1 MRGSELK
8 RSVPGYIATALVI
21 LATSLLTL
29 WGVGEMFY
37 EGWWGAWSERL
48 LYVMLAA
55 ASLLL
60 TLVAITWPRA
70 GGWLLIGIG
79 GAWTAWWW
87 GRAARVG
94 WLTLSWLLG
103 AFPISGLFVV
113 IGVLFL
119 FEGRYRRRLRAEGWK
134 PPKRWLR
141 RSLRY
146 VLAIGFPLLVTA
158 ALSVYWL
165 PILLTRMDDGDR
177 GARLIEGN
185 GVTLVW
191 APAGPGWWEGIGPSK
206 AAGRLLPG
214 ANLSWNDIAFYGVP
228 PVGFG
233 EKAGYED
240 RDATA
245 ADMEATGLCR
255 YLSEDGL
262 TLMTEPQ
269 DIWRM
274 PTTDEIVR
282 SLVRDGENAGC
293 TWDGE
298 SESANC
304 RITPDKETPLWVP
317 SWSPIYYLSGDE
329 FDEHE
334 AWYVPYTGGHWSGGL
349 ISGQRKS
356 WGNPRHGY
364 RCVREP
370 QVGTEIAMVQ
380 STKKGRNSWPEVLRG
395 DMAP

>member
-1 MRGSELK
+1 VQ
-8 RSVPGYIATALVI
+8 RSQFIRLVPGYSAMALVI

-37 EGWWGAWSERL
+37 EGWWAAWSERL

-55 ASLLL
+55 ASLIL

-70 GGWLLIGIG
+70 GGWLVIVIG

-87 GRAARVG
+87 GRAASVG
-94 WLTLSWLLG
+94 WLTLAWLLG
-103 AFPISGLFVV
+103 AFPISGLFVA

-119 FEGRYRRRLRAEGWK
+119 LEGRYRRQLRIEGWT
-134 PPKRWLR
+134 PPKRWIR
-141 RSLRY
+141 RNLQY
-146 VLAIGFPLLVTA
+146 VLAIGFPLLISA
-158 ALSVYWL
+158 ALSAYWL
-165 PILLTRMDDGDR
+165 PIVLTRLDDRDR

-185 GVTLVW
+185 GVALVW

-206 AAGRLLPG
+206 EAGRLLPG
-214 ANLSWNDIAFYGVP
+214 ANLSWNDIALYGVP

-233 EKAGYED
+233 DKPGSEG

-245 ADMEATGLCR
+245 ADMEKTGLCR

-274 PTTDEIVR
+274 PTTEEIVR
-282 SLVRDGENAGC
+282 SLVRDGEDAGC
-293 TWDGE
+293 IWDGE
-298 SESANC
+298 SARATC
-304 RITPDKETPLWVP
+304 RVTPDKETPLWVP
-317 SWSPIYYLSGDE
+317 SWSPIYYLSADE
-329 FDEHE
+329 YDDDE
-334 AWYVPYTGGHWSGGL
+334 AWYVPYTGGHWSGGM

-370 QVGTEIAMVQ
+370 
-380 STKKGRNSWPEVLRG
+380 
-395 DMAP
+395 